1 MLTAIPVALLVGAL
15 AGLLIGVVMGALGGG
30 GAVLLVPALVLG
42 LGIDAG
48 PATTMCLV
56 VVGLASLVSAW
67 SSGRRGLVDARMA
80 GAFVLCG
87 VLGSALG
94 TRLSHL
100 VDEELLLAMFGG
112 LLLVIAVLMVRRG
125 RDAGASDPGV
135 PVHRGQPDVPV
146 DGLAGGAADGL
157 AGGAVDGLA
166 GGAAGSHRVAHR
178 TRWGPLVGAATGVS
192 LLTGFFGVGGG
203 FAIVP
208 ALTLLRVPMR
218 VAVGTSLLV
227 IAGNCLTSLVWR
239 WPTLARL
246 DWPLTTALTVSMVVG
261 GLIGARVGRH
271 VPPPRLQLAFGILL
285 VLVAAVTLL
294 QTLRG

>member
-1 MLTAIPVALLVGAL
+1 MLTAIPAALLVGTL

-30 GAVLLVPALVLG
+30 GAVLLVPVLVLG
-42 LGIDAG
+42 LGIDAV

-146 DGLAGGAADGL
+146 GGLAGGP
-157 AGGAVDGLA
+157 
-166 GGAAGSHRVAHR
+166 AGSHRVAHR

-285 VLVAAVTLL
+285 VVVAAVTLL

>member
-1 MLTAIPVALLVGAL
+1 MLTALPAAVL
-15 AGLLIGVVMGALGGG
+15 AGVLIGVVMGALGGG
-30 GAVLLVPALVLG
+30 GAVLLVPVLALGFGV
-42 LGIDAG
+42 DAV
-48 PATTMCLV
+48 PATTMSLV
-56 VVGLASLVSAW
+56 VVGISSLVSAW

-100 VDEELLLAMFGG
+100 VDGDLLLAMFGG
-112 LLLVIAVLMVRRG
+112 LLLVIAALMVRRG

-135 PVHRGQPDVPV
+135 PVHRGQPDAE
-146 DGLAGGAADGL
+146 DSMLDGAAAP
-157 AGGAVDGLA
+157 AGA
-166 GGAAGSHRVAHR
+166 HRVAHR
-178 TRWGPLVGAATGVS
+178 TRWGRLVGAATGVS

-208 ALTLLRVPMR
+208 ALTLLLRVPMR

-246 DWPLTTALTVSMVVG
+246 DWPLTVALTVSMVVG
-261 GLIGARVGRH
+261 GLLGGRVGRR
-271 VPPPRLQLAFGILL
+271 VPAPRLQLAFGILL
-285 VLVAAVTLL
+285 VLVAAVTLV

>member
-1 MLTAIPVALLVGAL
+1 MLTAIPAALLVGAL

-42 LGIDAG
+42 LGIDAV

-135 PVHRGQPDVPV
+135 PVHRGQPDVP
-146 DGLAGGAADGL
+146 
-157 AGGAVDGLA
+157 VDGLA

-285 VLVAAVTLL
+285 VVVAAVTLL

>member
-1 MLTAIPVALLVGAL
+1 MLTAIPAALLVGAL

-42 LGIDAG
+42 LGIDAV

-125 RDAGASDPGV
+125 RNAGASDPGV

-146 DGLAGGAADGL
+146 DGLAGGP
-157 AGGAVDGLA
+157 
-166 GGAAGSHRVAHR
+166 AGSHRVAHR

>member
-1 MLTAIPVALLVGAL
+1 MLTAIPAALLVGAL

-42 LGIDAG
+42 LGIDAV

-100 VDEELLLAMFGG
+100 VDEGLLLAMFGG

-125 RDAGASDPGV
+125 RDAGASDAGV
-135 PVHRGQPDVPV
+135 PVHRGQPDVP
-146 DGLAGGAADGL
+146 
-157 AGGAVDGLA
+157 VDGLA

>member
-1 MLTAIPVALLVGAL
+1 MLTAIPAALLVGAL

-42 LGIDAG
+42 LGIDAV

-125 RDAGASDPGV
+125 RDAGASDAGV

-146 DGLAGGAADGL
+146 DGL

-271 VPPPRLQLAFGILL
+271 VSPPRLQLAFGILL